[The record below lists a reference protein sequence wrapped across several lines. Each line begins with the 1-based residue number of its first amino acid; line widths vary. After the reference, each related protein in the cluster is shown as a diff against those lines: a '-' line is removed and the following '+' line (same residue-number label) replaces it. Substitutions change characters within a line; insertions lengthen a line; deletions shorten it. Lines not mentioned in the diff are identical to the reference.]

1 MRSLIPFKPEAQIAC
16 RFKKTA
22 LALVCKSVQ
31 MCDHNLAG
39 FWKSIPVSI
48 EWVPFKAINDKIARN
63 VEENA
68 PSPKRSLPQRGPF
81 PKEVPSPK
89 RSLPQRGPFP
99 KEVPSPKRS
108 LPQRGPFPKGTTN
121 PPPRRAFWVTLTGS
135 SSISPHADGH
145 HPNTAPVDP
154 EKFQTSRQ
162 PSNAP
167 VRGPEKRDCEDCA
180 IAPVPL

>member
-99 KEVPSPKRS
+99 KEAPSPRA
-108 LPQRGPFPKGTTN
+108 QRI
-121 PPPRRAFWVTLTGS
+121 L
-135 SSISPHADGH
+135 
-145 HPNTAPVDP
+145 
-154 EKFQTSRQ
+154 RQ
-162 PSNAP
+162 GALF
-167 VRGPEKRDCEDCA
+167 G
-180 IAPVPL
+180 

>member
-68 PSPKRSLPQRGPF
+68 
-81 PKEVPSPK
+81 
-89 RSLPQRGPFP
+89 
-99 KEVPSPKRS
+99 PSPKRS